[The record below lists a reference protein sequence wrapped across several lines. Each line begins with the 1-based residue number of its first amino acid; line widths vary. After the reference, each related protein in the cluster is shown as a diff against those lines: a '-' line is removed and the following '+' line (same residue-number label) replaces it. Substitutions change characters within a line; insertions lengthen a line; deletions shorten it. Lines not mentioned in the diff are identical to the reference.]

1 MPAFVTAS
9 GHAYLCQIAASSPL
23 ASQMSPC
30 PSCFTP
36 SLLKPAKKCN
46 GCKIV
51 QYCSKECQR
60 SDWPK
65 HKAFCQLV
73 AGNDK
78 SADAFLSSMPP
89 VDVIGF
95 VLDMYRYKVLWNERH
110 LGKLA
115 DLLGPKVSPVFHVA
129 KRSILGDRTK
139 ADFERFIRGAV
150 EARILPK
157 YMGSEVAIKGSVESA
172 VHSGNADGLS
182 TPADVE
188 ILTSKYKNVN
198 IDVALLILAERVV
211 GFDAGGPPQ
220 GLMIWMDGFVES
232 VKACPKATEYVQQ
245 IEMDRI
251 TSRIAKGNSGNPE
264 IPKLSDSLKG
274 QEDNPQ
280 VLAMMENMMKN
291 FSPER
296 GDGAFDQL
304 IAMQK
309 QLAPDDAEL
318 HESIMKIKEASV
330 KK

>member
-1 MPAFVTAS
+1 
-9 GHAYLCQIAASSPL
+9 
-23 ASQMSPC
+23 
-30 PSCFTP
+30 
-36 SLLKPAKKCN
+36 
-46 GCKIV
+46 
-51 QYCSKECQR
+51 
-60 SDWPK
+60 
-65 HKAFCQLV
+65 
-73 AGNDK
+73 
-78 SADAFLSSMPP
+78 MPP

-129 KRSILGDRTK
+129 KRSIIGDRTK

-291 FSPER
+291 FSPGK
-296 GDGAFDQL
+296 GDGAFEQL

-309 QLAPDDAEL
+309 QLAPEDAEL
-318 HESIMKIKEASV
+318 QESIMKIKEASA